1 MVRKR
6 ESADRQTD
14 QEEIKKKTDLRFS
27 LCAPLGVWVF
37 GLRDALEWGM
47 TARSDGGTAQREPL
61 GGCRDGADSPSRKLI
76 IENMGKSYY
85 CGCNWGTEEITWQ
98 SECQRNHSGL
108 GRENIRRKRQR
119 ERKKLL
125 TLAHGLNIHHCH
137 TRIVPKYRTD
147 SHTLL
152 WKAPKKRIPFII
164 IFFKAVPGSKNTFF
178 LKVTPWKQIIEWSLK
193 TTSKAGSEDAFKDNV
208 HKQGGVRFRQKL
220 LIVSVQINFYI
231 THFFFCFF

>member
-1 MVRKR
+1 MGRKR

-14 QEEIKKKTDLRFS
+14 QEEIKKTTDLRVS
-27 LCAPLGVWVF
+27 LCEPLGVWVF

-85 CGCNWGTEEITWQ
+85 CRCNWGTEEITWQ
-98 SECQRNHSGL
+98 SECQRTTVALGGKISGEKDSE
-108 GRENIRRKRQR
+108 RER

-147 SHTLL
+147 SNTLL
-152 WKAPKKRIPFII
+152 WKALKR
-164 IFFKAVPGSKNTFF
+164 GC
-178 LKVTPWKQIIEWSLK
+178 L
-193 TTSKAGSEDAFKDNV
+193 
-208 HKQGGVRFRQKL
+208 
-220 LIVSVQINFYI
+220 
-231 THFFFCFF
+231 

>member
-1 MVRKR
+1 
-6 ESADRQTD
+6 
-14 QEEIKKKTDLRFS
+14 
-27 LCAPLGVWVF
+27 
-37 GLRDALEWGM
+37 M

-61 GGCRDGADSPSRKLI
+61 GGCSDGADSPSIKLI

-108 GRENIRRKRQR
+108 GRENIRRNRQR

-137 TRIVPKYRTD
+137 ICIVPKYRTD

-152 WKAPKKRIPFII
+152 WKAPKKRMLII
-164 IFFKAVPGSKNTFF
+164 CFFWSCSWQQKYIFF

-193 TTSKAGSEDAFKDNV
+193 TTSKAGSEDAFKDNA
-208 HKQGGVRFRQKL
+208 HKQGGVRFRRKL
-220 LIVSVQINFYI
+220 LIVSVQINFYV
-231 THFFFCFF
+231 THFFFFF